1 MLDKKQIQ
9 VIFLFGF
16 RMGCK
21 KQQRQ
26 FTVWAMHLAQELLM
40 NVQCSGGSRG
50 FAKEMRAL
58 KMRSAVA
65 SHWKLTVTNWEQS
78 LRLILLQLHKK
89 LPPNSTAANLWS
101 FSIWS
106 KWERWKSSV
115 SDCLMNWQ
123 QIIKKKKGHFEVSSF
138 LLLHNNK
145 PFLSWFVVC
154 DDKWILYNNWQWLV
168 QWLGWEAPKA

>member
-1 MLDKKQIQ
+1 MLDKKHIQ

-26 FTVWAMHLAQELLM
+26 FTVWTMHLAQELLM

-123 QIIKKKKGHFEVSSF
+123 QIKKKKKVILKCRLFFFCTTTNHFLAGLWCVMISGF
-138 LLLHNNK
+138 YTTTGN
-145 PFLSWFVVC
+145 
-154 DDKWILYNNWQWLV
+154 D
-168 QWLGWEAPKA
+168 